1 MLKISRQP
9 SGDPEIFLSVQGEGN
24 TVGIPTA
31 FLRLAMCNLSCSWCD
46 TKYTWD
52 WENHDQDTNTMEMS
66 GDQVTDAIS
75 VFNCHRLVI
84 TGGEPL
90 LQQKE
95 LAPLT
100 TSLRQLGYAI
110 EVETN
115 GTLPPSG
122 EMKEAISQW
131 NVSPKLANSSNPHDG
146 RLASLAIESFQQM
159 DCAYFKFVL
168 VAQQDVAEVE
178 SLVNEYAIRRDRVI
192 LMPEGTTASEV
203 SNRSDWVAQLCV
215 EHGFR
220 YSPRLQISLW
230 GNARGR

>member
-9 SGDPEIFLSVQGEGN
+9 SGDPEIFLSIQGEGN

-52 WENHDQDTNTMEMS
+52 WANHDQNANTMEMS
-66 GDQVTDAIS
+66 SDQVTDAIS
-75 VFNCHRLVI
+75 VFNCYRLVI

-95 LAPLT
+95 LAPLAT
-100 TSLRQLGYAI
+100 NLRQLGYAI

-115 GTLPPSG
+115 GTLLPSA
-122 EMKEAISQW
+122 EMKEAVSQW
-131 NVSPKLANSSNPHDG
+131 NVSPKLANSSNPHNG
-146 RLASLAIESFQQM
+146 SLASLAIEAFQTM

-168 VAQQDVAEVE
+168 VAQQDVNEVE
-178 SLVNEYAIRRDRVI
+178 SLVSKYMIRRDRVI
-192 LMPEGTTASEV
+192 LMPEGATASEL
-203 SNRSDWVAQLCV
+203 SSRADWVADLSVQ
-215 EHGFR
+215 HGFR

-230 GNARGR
+230 GNTRGR